1 MNFYRYLEIDDFER
15 EEEEGRKMFKIVEQ
29 LAEKGYF
36 QNTQQ
41 FHRNQ
46 FSLYNNSSF
55 VKIIR
60 SMKKLEIL
68 TTDAHYLTLEDLA
81 LVFQSCSKLVVL
93 DIYIHQFEMGEVV
106 IDQLKPGFQR
116 LRRLNLECAIVSWAG
131 IQEMLT

>member
-1 MNFYRYLEIDDFER
+1 MKNL
-15 EEEEGRKMFKIVEQ
+15 EQ
-29 LAEKGYF
+29 LDL
-36 QNTQQ
+36 
-41 FHRNQ
+41 HC
-46 FSLYNNSSF
+46 
-55 VKIIR
+55 
-60 SMKKLEIL
+60 
-68 TTDAHYLTLEDLA
+68 DLTLEDLA

>member
-1 MNFYRYLEIDDFER
+1 LEIDDLED
-15 EEEEGRKMFKIVEQ
+15 EEEEGRKILFKILER

-41 FHRNQ
+41 FHRCQ

-93 DIYIHQFEMGEVV
+93 DIYIHQFEMDEAV